1 MSFGKEIL
9 RLDNICKS
17 FPAVKALDRVNLS
30 VRAGE
35 VRGLVGENG
44 AGKSTLIKV
53 VTGAYIKDSGKM
65 IFEDKEVS
73 RNSPII
79 SKELGIYAV
88 YQDVMVAQDL
98 SVAENF
104 FLGNQPKRGPFID
117 WGKMHRESK
126 KFLEEIEVDIDV
138 KRSIKEL
145 SAAEGKMITIAKALW
160 QNPKLVIFDEPT
172 AVLTR
177 NETKILFRIIKNL
190 REKGS
195 AIIYISHN
203 LEEVFDTCDT
213 VTVLKDGAVV
223 GTYTTE
229 ELGSVEK
236 LIPLMVGRA
245 IEEMYYKKEV
255 AIGQELLRVENL
267 SGSKFKNITIN
278 VKAGEILGIFG
289 LVGAGRTDIA
299 RAIFGADKFDKG
311 KIIANGKEISIRKPK
326 DSLKS
331 GVGYLPEDRRNQ
343 GTFAQQDIEFN
354 VNAINLDKV
363 MKAGI
368 LNYKKAYEQTKEY
381 VDKLSIKI
389 GSVYQKVSDLSGG
402 NQQKVV
408 IARWLCRNP
417 DVLIFDEPTAGID
430 VGTKAEIYRLFN
442 EILNQEKGIILISS
456 YLPELIGLSDRILVI
471 SNGMVAG
478 EVERK
483 DFSEEYL
490 LTLAMKN
497 IVSKEKI
504 REAV

>member
-9 RLDNICKS
+9 RLDNISKS
-17 FPAVKALDRVNLS
+17 FPAVKALDQVNLS

-53 VTGAYIKDSGKM
+53 ITGAYIKDSGKM

-117 WGKMHRESK
+117 WGKMHRESR

-145 SAAEGKMITIAKALW
+145 SAAEGKMITIAKSLW

-190 REKGS
+190 RGKGS

>member
-1 MSFGKEIL
+1 MSFGNEVL
-9 RLDNICKS
+9 RLESICKS
-17 FPAVKALDRVNLS
+17 FPAVKALDQVNLS
-30 VRAGE
+30 VKAGE

-44 AGKSTLIKV
+44 AGKSTLIKII
-53 VTGAYIKDSGKM
+53 TGAYTKDSGKM

-104 FLGNQPKRGPFID
+104 FLGNQPKKGPFID

-236 LIPLMVGRA
+236 LIPLMVGRT

-255 AIGQELLRVENL
+255 TIGQELLRVENL
-267 SGSKFKNITIN
+267 SGSRFQNININ

-311 KIIANGKEISIRKPK
+311 KIIVNGKEISIRKPK

-442 EILNQEKGIILISS
+442 EILNQGKGIILISS

-483 DFSEEYL
+483 DFSEELL

-497 IVSKEKI
+497 IVTKEKI

>member
-17 FPAVKALDRVNLS
+17 FPAVKALDQVNLS

-65 IFEDKEVS
+65 IFEDKEIL

-79 SKELGIYAV
+79 SKDLGIYAV

-104 FLGNQPKRGPFID
+104 FLGNQPKKGPFID
-117 WGKMHRESK
+117 WGKMHRESR

-145 SAAEGKMITIAKALW
+145 SAAEGKMITIAKSLW

-190 REKGS
+190 RGKGS

>member
-9 RLDNICKS
+9 RLDNINKS
-17 FPAVKALDRVNLS
+17 FPAVKALDQVNLS

-104 FLGNQPKRGPFID
+104 FLGNQPKKGPFID

-190 REKGS
+190 RGKGS

-223 GTYTTE
+223 GTYATE

-236 LIPLMVGRA
+236 LIPLMVGRT

-267 SGSKFKNITIN
+267 SGSRFQNITIN

-311 KIIANGKEISIRKPK
+311 KIIVNGKEISIRKPK

-354 VNAINLDKV
+354 INAINLDKV

-478 EVERK
+478 EVKKK

>member
-9 RLDNICKS
+9 RLDNINKS
-17 FPAVKALDRVNLS
+17 FPAVKALDQVNLS

-104 FLGNQPKRGPFID
+104 FLGNQPKKGPFID

-223 GTYTTE
+223 GTYATE

-236 LIPLMVGRA
+236 LIPLMVGRT

-267 SGSKFKNITIN
+267 SGSRFQNITIN

-311 KIIANGKEISIRKPK
+311 KIIVNGKEISIRKPK

-442 EILNQEKGIILISS
+442 EILNQGKGIILISS

-478 EVERK
+478 EVKKK

>member
-17 FPAVKALDRVNLS
+17 FPAVKALDQVNLS

>member
-9 RLDNICKS
+9 RLDNISKS
-17 FPAVKALDRVNLS
+17 FPAVKALDQVNLS

-65 IFEDKEVS
+65 IFEDKEIL

-79 SKELGIYAV
+79 SKDLGIYAV

-104 FLGNQPKRGPFID
+104 FLGNQPKIGPFID
-117 WGKMHRESK
+117 WGKMHRESR

-145 SAAEGKMITIAKALW
+145 SAAEGKMITIAKSLW

-190 REKGS
+190 RGKGS

>member
-9 RLDNICKS
+9 RLDNISKS
-17 FPAVKALDRVNLS
+17 FPAVKALDQVNLS

-53 VTGAYIKDSGKM
+53 ITGAYIKDSGKM
-65 IFEDKEVS
+65 IFEDKEIL

-79 SKELGIYAV
+79 SKDLGIYAV

-104 FLGNQPKRGPFID
+104 FLGNQPKKGPFID
-117 WGKMHRESK
+117 WGKMHRESR

-145 SAAEGKMITIAKALW
+145 SAAEGKMITIAKSLW

>member
-9 RLDNICKS
+9 RLDNINKS
-17 FPAVKALDRVNLS
+17 FPAVKALDQVNLS

-104 FLGNQPKRGPFID
+104 FLGNQPKKGPFID

-190 REKGS
+190 RGKGS

-223 GTYTTE
+223 GTYATE

-236 LIPLMVGRA
+236 LIPLMVGRT

-267 SGSKFKNITIN
+267 SGSRFQNITIN

-311 KIIANGKEISIRKPK
+311 KIIVNGKEISIRKPK

>member
-1 MSFGKEIL
+1 MSFGKEVL
-9 RLDNICKS
+9 RLENISKS
-17 FPAVKALDRVNLS
+17 FPAVKALDQVNLS
-30 VRAGE
+30 VKAGE

-44 AGKSTLIKV
+44 AGKSTLIKI
-53 VTGAYIKDSGKM
+53 VTGAYIKDSGRM
-65 IFEDKEVS
+65 IFKDKEIL

-79 SKELGIYAV
+79 SKELGIFAV

-104 FLGNQPKRGPFID
+104 FLGNQPKKGPIID
-117 WGKMHRESK
+117 WGKMYRESK
-126 KFLEEIEVDIDV
+126 KFLDEIEVDIDV

-145 SAAEGKMITIAKALW
+145 SAAEGKMITIAKSLW
-160 QNPKLVIFDEPT
+160 HRPKLVIFDEPT

-190 REKGS
+190 RERGS

-223 GTYTTE
+223 GTYTIE

-236 LIPLMVGRA
+236 LIPLMVGRT

-255 AIGQELLRVENL
+255 GIGRELLRVENL
-267 SGSKFKNITIN
+267 SGKKFQNININ

-299 RAIFGADKFDKG
+299 RAIYGADKFDKG
-311 KIIANGKEISIRKPK
+311 KIIVNGKEISIKKPK
-326 DSLKS
+326 DSLRS
-331 GVGYLPEDRRNQ
+331 GVGYLPEDRRIQ
-343 GTFAQQDIEFN
+343 GTFSQQDIEFN
-354 VNAINLDKV
+354 INAINLEKV
-363 MKAGI
+363 MRAGI
-368 LNYKKAYEQTKEY
+368 LIYKKAYEQTKDY
-381 VDKLSIKI
+381 VDKLSSKI
-389 GSVYQKVSDLSGG
+389 GSMYQKVSDLSGG

-408 IARWLCRNP
+408 IARWLCKNP

-483 DFSEEYL
+483 EFSEEYL

>member
-17 FPAVKALDRVNLS
+17 FPAVKALDQVNLS

-190 REKGS
+190 RGKGS

>member
-1 MSFGKEIL
+1 MDNN
-9 RLDNICKS
+9 RLIIKS
-17 FPAVKALDRVNLS
+17 SKINR
-30 VRAGE
+30 
-35 VRGLVGENG
+35 
-44 AGKSTLIKV
+44 LI
-53 VTGAYIKDSGKM
+53 Y
-65 IFEDKEVS
+65 
-73 RNSPII
+73 
-79 SKELGIYAV
+79 
-88 YQDVMVAQDL
+88 
-98 SVAENF
+98 
-104 FLGNQPKRGPFID
+104 
-117 WGKMHRESK
+117 
-126 KFLEEIEVDIDV
+126 
-138 KRSIKEL
+138 
-145 SAAEGKMITIAKALW
+145 IAKSLW
-160 QNPKLVIFDEPT
+160 HRPKLVIFDEPT

-190 REKGS
+190 RERGS

-223 GTYTTE
+223 GTYTIE

-236 LIPLMVGRA
+236 LIPLMVGRT

-255 AIGQELLRVENL
+255 GIGRELLRVENL
-267 SGSKFKNITIN
+267 SGKKFQNININ

-299 RAIFGADKFDKG
+299 RAIYGADKFDKG
-311 KIIANGKEISIRKPK
+311 KIIVNGKEISIKKPK
-326 DSLKS
+326 DSLRS
-331 GVGYLPEDRRNQ
+331 GVGYLPEDRRIQ
-343 GTFAQQDIEFN
+343 GTFSQQDIEFN
-354 VNAINLDKV
+354 INAINLEKV
-363 MKAGI
+363 MRAGI
-368 LNYKKAYEQTKEY
+368 LIYKKAYEQTKDY

-389 GSVYQKVSDLSGG
+389 GSMYQKVSDLSGG

-408 IARWLCRNP
+408 IARWLCKNP

-483 DFSEEYL
+483 EFSEEYL

>member
-17 FPAVKALDRVNLS
+17 FPAVKALDQVNLS

-311 KIIANGKEISIRKPK
+311 KIIADGKEISIRKPK

>member
-9 RLDNICKS
+9 RLDNISKS
-17 FPAVKALDRVNLS
+17 FPAVKALDQVNLS

-65 IFEDKEVS
+65 IFEDKEVL

-145 SAAEGKMITIAKALW
+145 SAAEGKMITIAKSLW

-190 REKGS
+190 RGKGS

>member
-17 FPAVKALDRVNLS
+17 FPAVKALDQVNLS

-145 SAAEGKMITIAKALW
+145 SAAEGKMITIAKSLW

-190 REKGS
+190 RGKGS

>member
-1 MSFGKEIL
+1 MTTKEIL
-9 RLDNICKS
+9 MSTKGLNKS
-17 FPAVKALDRVNLS
+17 FGATHAVVNLDINIEK
-30 VRAGE
+30 GDIM
-35 VRGLVGENG
+35 GLIGENG

-53 VTGAYIKDSGKM
+53 ITGAYIKDSGKM
-65 IFEDKEVS
+65 IFEDKEIL

-79 SKELGIYAV
+79 SKDLGIYAV

-104 FLGNQPKRGPFID
+104 FLGNQPKKGPFID
-117 WGKMHRESK
+117 WGKMHRESR

-145 SAAEGKMITIAKALW
+145 SAAEGKMITIAKSLW

-190 REKGS
+190 RGKGS

>member
-9 RLDNICKS
+9 RLDNISKS
-17 FPAVKALDRVNLS
+17 FPAVKALDQVNLS

-53 VTGAYIKDSGKM
+53 ITGAYIKDSGKM
-65 IFEDKEVS
+65 IFEDKEIL

-79 SKELGIYAV
+79 SKDLGIYAV

-104 FLGNQPKRGPFID
+104 FLGNQPKKGPFID
-117 WGKMHRESK
+117 WGKMHRESR

-145 SAAEGKMITIAKALW
+145 SAAEGKMITIAKSLW

-190 REKGS
+190 RGKGS

>member
-9 RLDNICKS
+9 KLENISKS
-17 FPAVKALDRVNLS
+17 FPAVKALDQVSLL

-65 IFEDKEVS
+65 MFEDKEIL

-104 FLGNQPKRGPFID
+104 FLGNQPKKGPFID
-117 WGKMHRESK
+117 WGKMYSESK
-126 KFLEEIEVDIDV
+126 EFLDEIEVDIDV
-138 KRSIKEL
+138 KMNIKEL
-145 SAAEGKMITIAKALW
+145 SAAEGKMITIAKSLW
-160 QNPKLVIFDEPT
+160 QKPKLVIFDEPT

-190 REKGS
+190 KERGV

-223 GTYTTE
+223 GTYTVE
-229 ELGSVEK
+229 ELGNVNR
-236 LIPLMVGRA
+236 LIPLMVGRT
-245 IEEMYYKKEV
+245 IEEMYHKKEV
-255 AIGQELLRVENL
+255 KIGTELLRVENL
-267 SGSKFKNITIN
+267 TGSKFQNINIS
-278 VKAGEILGIFG
+278 VRAGEILGIFG

-299 RAIFGADKFDKG
+299 RAIYGADKFEKG
-311 KIIANGKEISIRKPK
+311 KIRVNGKEISIKKPK

-343 GTFAQQDIEFN
+343 GTFPQQDIEFN
-354 VNAINLDKV
+354 INAINLDKV

-368 LNYKKAYEQTKEY
+368 LNYKKAYEQTKKY
-381 VDKLSIKI
+381 VDLLSIKI
-389 GSVYQKVSDLSGG
+389 GSIYQKVSDLSGG

-408 IARWLCRNP
+408 IARWLCKNP

-430 VGTKAEIYRLFN
+430 VGTKAEIYRLFS
-442 EILNQEKGIILISS
+442 EILKQGKGIILISS
-456 YLPELIGLSDRILVI
+456 YLPELIGLSDRVLVI

-504 REAV
+504 KEAV